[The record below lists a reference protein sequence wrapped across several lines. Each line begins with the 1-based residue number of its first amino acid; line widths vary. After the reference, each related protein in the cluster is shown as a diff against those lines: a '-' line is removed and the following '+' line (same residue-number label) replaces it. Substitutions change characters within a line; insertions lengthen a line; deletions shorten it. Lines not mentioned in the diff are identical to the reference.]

1 MALFLKECAIYEI
14 PVETLVHRKV
24 GNPVED
30 LKYDLEHAEDLGKF
44 QSILAHSFKNS
55 AIASSNGTFPK
66 FSAFSSLNFSGVKY

>member
-1 MALFLKECAIYEI
+1 MFEIIFQIFDRITSAIYEI

-44 QSILAHSFKNS
+44 QSILELIKENLNWIWNSFN
-55 AIASSNGTFPK
+55 IH
-66 FSAFSSLNFSGVKY
+66 